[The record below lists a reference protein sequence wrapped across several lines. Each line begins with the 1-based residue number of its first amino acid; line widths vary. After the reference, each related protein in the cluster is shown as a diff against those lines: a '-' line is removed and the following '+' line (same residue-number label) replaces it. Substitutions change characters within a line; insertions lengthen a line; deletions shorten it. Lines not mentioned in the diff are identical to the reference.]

1 MLSLYFKL
9 LIYKEKHKT
18 PEITMRKKH
27 TVQRSIFEV
36 YPEHETGDELKAISH
51 WLDQQPELLDW
62 VAGDVKNRAVKNNS
76 GREGLT
82 VESILRCAIL
92 KQYHQV
98 SYKDLAFCLMDS
110 TACQSFARLS
120 PGWYPKRSVL
130 QNCVSVIS
138 DVTWEQINKC
148 LLQCAVKEKVER
160 GNMLRIDSTVVDS
173 PIHEPSD
180 SSLLWDSARVLIR
193 LLKKADELVEGL
205 TTIDYK
211 NHRRLAKKRARAI
224 VYTRGKEKK
233 KLLYK
238 DLINAVEKTLIYLDD
253 AVVKVNSV
261 PITELLSLEIWH
273 AQITHYKPLIQRVI
287 TQTKRRVF
295 ADEKVPASEKIV
307 SIFEE
312 HTDIIVKGSRDI
324 QYGHKINLSTGKS
337 GLVLDVVIEEGNPA
351 DTDKCIPMLERHIDY
366 YGQAPRQMAA
376 DGGYASINNLAAAKA
391 LNVKDMAF
399 HKKRGLEVEDMTKS
413 AWVYRKLRN
422 FRAGIEAGISCL
434 KRVYGLGRCTWK
446 GLKHFKSYVW
456 SSVVAHNLTVFSRLL
471 ST

>member
-9 LIYKEKHKT
+9 LIYKEKHSAL
-18 PEITMRKKH
+18 EITMRKKH
-27 TVQRSIFEV
+27 TVQCSIFEY
-36 YPEHETGDELKAISH
+36 YPEHETGHELKAISQ
-51 WLDQQPELLDW
+51 WVDQHPELLDW

-98 SYKDLAFCLMDS
+98 SYYDLAFCLMDS
-110 TACQSFARLS
+110 TACQSFARLR

-130 QNCVSVIS
+130 QSCVSVIS
-138 DVTWEQINKC
+138 EVTWEQINQS
-148 LLQCAVKEKVER
+148 LLRSAVKAKVER
-160 GNMLRIDSTVVDS
+160 GNMLRIDSTVVDT

-180 SSLLWDSARVLIR
+180 SSLLWDSMRVLVR
-193 LLKKADELVEGL
+193 LLKKADELVQGL
-205 TTIDYK
+205 TTLDYK

-238 DLINAVEKTLIYLDD
+238 DLVNAVEKTLCYLDA
-253 AVVKVNSV
+253 AVATVNSV
-261 PITELLSLEIWH
+261 SITEFLALETWH
-273 AQITHYKPLIQRVI
+273 AQVTHYKPLIQQAI
-287 TQTKRRVF
+287 EQTKRRVF

-307 SIFEE
+307 SVFEE
-312 HTDIIVKGSRDI
+312 HSDIIVKGSRDI
-324 QYGHKINLSTGKS
+324 QYGHKINISTGKS

-351 DTDKCIPMLERHIDY
+351 DTDKCIPMLERHIDH

-376 DGGYASINNLAAAKA
+376 DGGYASIDNLAAAKG

-399 HKKRGLEVEDMTKS
+399 HKKRGLAVENMTKS

-422 FRAGIEAGISCL
+422 FRAGIEAGISYL
-434 KRVYGLGRCTWK
+434 KRVYGLRRCTWK

-456 SSVVAHNLTVFSRLL
+456 SSIVAHNLVVFSRLL
-471 ST
+471 TT

>member
-1 MLSLYFKL
+1 
-9 LIYKEKHKT
+9 
-18 PEITMRKKH
+18 MRKKH
-27 TVQRSIFEV
+27 TVQRSIFEY
-36 YPEHETGDELKAISH
+36 YPEHETGDELKAISY

-62 VAGDVKNRAVKNNS
+62 VATDVKSRAVKNNL

-98 SYKDLAFCLMDS
+98 SYNDLAFCLMDS
-110 TACQSFARLS
+110 TACQSFARLKS
-120 PGWYPKRSVL
+120 GWYPKRSAL
-130 QNCVSVIS
+130 QNCISVIS
-138 DVTWEQINKC
+138 DVTWEQINQC
-148 LLQCAVKEKVER
+148 LLHSAMKEKVER
-160 GNMLRIDSTVVDS
+160 GDMLRIDSTVVDS

-180 SSLLWDSARVLIR
+180 SSLLWDSMRVLIR
-193 LLKKADELVEGL
+193 LLKTADELVEGL
-205 TTIDYK
+205 ATIDYK

-238 DLINAVEKTLIYLDD
+238 DLVNAVEKTLVYIDD
-253 AVVKVNSV
+253 AIVKVNSV
-261 PITELLSLEIWH
+261 SIAELLALEAWH
-273 AQITHYKPLIQRVI
+273 MQIAHYKPLIQRVI
-287 TQTKRRVF
+287 AQTKRRVF
-295 ADEKVPASEKIV
+295 ADEKVPATEKIV

-312 HTDIIVKGSRDI
+312 HSDIIVKGSRDI

-351 DTDKCIPMLERHIDY
+351 DSDKCIPMLERHIDH
-366 YGQAPRQMAA
+366 YGKAPRQMAA
-376 DGGYASINNLAAAKA
+376 DGGYASIDNLTTAKG

-413 AWVYRKLRN
+413 TWVYRKLRN

-456 SSVVAHNLTVFSRLL
+456 SSVVAHNLAVFSRLL
-471 ST
+471 TT

>member
-9 LIYKEKHKT
+9 LIYKEKHQT

-27 TVQRSIFEV
+27 TAQRSIFEC
-36 YPEHETGDELKAISH
+36 YPEHETGYELKAISH
-51 WLDQQPELLDW
+51 WLDQQPALLDR
-62 VAGDVKNRAVKNNS
+62 VAEDVKSRAVKNNS
-76 GREGLT
+76 GRDGLT

-98 SYKDLAFCLMDS
+98 SYHNLAFCLMDS
-110 TACQSFARLS
+110 TACESFARLK
-120 PGWYPKRSVL
+120 PGWYPKRSAL
-130 QNCVSVIS
+130 QECISAIS
-138 DVTWEQINKC
+138 DRTWERINQC
-148 LLQCAVKEKVER
+148 LLQTAKQEKVER
-160 GNMLRIDSTVVDS
+160 GDMLRIDSTVVDS

-205 TTIDYK
+205 TTIEYK

-238 DLINAVEKTLIYLDD
+238 DLLNAVEKTLVYIDD

-261 PITELLSLEIWH
+261 PIVELLALEIWH
-273 AQITHYKPLIQRVI
+273 LQIGHYKPLIQQVI
-287 TQTKRRVF
+287 DQTKRRIF
-295 ADEKVPASEKIV
+295 ADEKVPATEKVV

-337 GLVLDVVIEEGNPA
+337 GLVLDVVIEEGNPT

-366 YGQAPRQMAA
+366 YGKAPRQMAA
-376 DGGYASINNLAAAKA
+376 DGGYASTGNLATAKA

-399 HKKRGLEVEDMTKS
+399 HKKRGLEVKDMTKS
-413 AWVYRKLRN
+413 VWVYRKLRN

-456 SSVVAHNLTVFSRLL
+456 SSVVAHNLTLFSRLL

>member
-1 MLSLYFKL
+1 
-9 LIYKEKHKT
+9 
-18 PEITMRKKH
+18 MRKKH
-27 TVQRSIFEV
+27 TIQRSIFEY
-36 YPEHETGDELKAISH
+36 YPEHESGYELKAISQ

-62 VAGDVKNRAVKNNS
+62 VAGDVESKAIKNNS
-76 GREGLT
+76 GRDGLT

-98 SYKDLAFCLMDS
+98 SYHDLVFCLMDS
-110 TACQSFARLS
+110 TACESFARIK
-120 PGWYPKRSVL
+120 PGWYPKRSAL
-130 QNCVSVIS
+130 QACIS
-138 DVTWEQINKC
+138 GITDKTWERINRC
-148 LLQCAVKEKVER
+148 LLRSANKAKVER
-160 GNMLRIDSTVVDS
+160 GGMLRIDSTVVDS

-193 LLKKADELVEGL
+193 LLKKADELVQGFTSIEF
-205 TTIDYK
+205 T

-233 KLLYK
+233 KRLYK
-238 DLINAVEKTLIYLDD
+238 DLVNVVEKTLIYIEA
-253 AVVKVNSV
+253 AVERVNSV
-261 PITELLSLEIWH
+261 PVSDPMAIQIWH
-273 AQITHYKPLIQRVI
+273 MQVTHYKPLIQRVI
-287 TQTKRRVF
+287 EQTRRRVF
-295 ADEKVPASEKIV
+295 AGEKVPATQKIV

-324 QYGHKINLSTGKS
+324 QYGHKINLSTGRS
-337 GLVLDVVIEEGNPA
+337 GLVLDVVIEQGNPA
-351 DTDKCIPMLERHIDY
+351 DSDKCIPMLQRHIEH
-366 YGQAPRQMAA
+366 YGKAPRQMAA
-376 DGGYASINNLAAAKA
+376 DGGYASSDNLTDAKA

-399 HKKRGLEVEDMTKS
+399 HKKRGLQVQEMTKS

-446 GLKHFKSYVW
+446 GLRHFKSYVW
-456 SSVVAHNLTVFSRLL
+456 SSIVTHNFVVFSRLL

>member
-1 MLSLYFKL
+1 
-9 LIYKEKHKT
+9 
-18 PEITMRKKH
+18 MRKKY
-27 TVQRSIFEV
+27 TVQRSIFEY
-36 YPEHETGDELKAISH
+36 YPEHETGHELKAISH

-62 VAGDVKNRAVKNNS
+62 VAEDTQSRAVKNNS
-76 GREGLT
+76 GRDGLT

-98 SYKDLAFCLMDS
+98 SYHDLAFCLMDS
-110 TACQSFARLS
+110 TACGSFARLK
-120 PGWYPKRSVL
+120 PGWYPKRSAL
-130 QNCVSVIS
+130 QECISVIS
-138 DVTWEQINKC
+138 DRTWERINRC
-148 LLQCAVKEKVER
+148 LLHSAQQEKVER
-160 GNMLRIDSTVVDS
+160 GELLRIDSTVVDS

-193 LLKKADELVEGL
+193 LLKKAEELVEGV
-205 TTIDYK
+205 TTIEYR

-224 VYTRGKEKK
+224 IYTRGKEKK
-233 KLLYK
+233 RLLYK
-238 DLINAVEKTLIYLDD
+238 DLVNAVEKTLIYIDD
-253 AVVKVNSV
+253 AAVKVNSV
-261 PITELLSLEIWH
+261 PVIDMMALAIWQQ
-273 AQITHYKPLIQRVI
+273 QIAHYKPLIQQVI
-287 TQTKRRVF
+287 EQTKRRVF
-295 ADEKVPASEKIV
+295 EDEKVPASEKIV

-351 DTDKCIPMLERHIDY
+351 DADKCIPMLERHIDY
-366 YGQAPRQMAA
+366 YGKAPRQMAA
-376 DGGYASINNLAAAKA
+376 DGGYASIANLTTSKG

-399 HKKRGLEVEDMTKS
+399 HKKRGLKVEDMTKS
-413 AWVYRKLRN
+413 TWVYRKLRN

-456 SSVVAHNLTVFSRLL
+456 SSVVAHNLALFSRLI

>member
-1 MLSLYFKL
+1 
-9 LIYKEKHKT
+9 
-18 PEITMRKKH
+18 MRKKH
-27 TVQRSIFEV
+27 TVQSSIFEY
-36 YPEHETGDELKAISH
+36 YPEHETGYELKAISQ
-51 WLDQQPELLDW
+51 WLDQHPELLDW
-62 VAGDVKNRAVKNNS
+62 VAGDVKNRAVKSNS

-110 TACQSFARLS
+110 MACQSFARLR
-120 PGWYPKRSVL
+120 PNWYPKRSVL

-138 DVTWEQINKC
+138 EVTWEQINQC
-148 LLQCAVKEKVER
+148 LLRSAEKTKVER
-160 GNMLRIDSTVVDS
+160 GTMLRIDSTVVDS
-173 PIHEPSD
+173 PIHEPTD
-180 SSLLWDSARVLIR
+180 SSLLWDSMRVLIR
-193 LLKKADELVEGL
+193 LLKTADELVEGL

-238 DLINAVEKTLIYLDD
+238 DLVDVVEKSLVYIDN

-261 PITELLSLEIWH
+261 PITELLALEIWH
-273 AQITHYKPLIQRVI
+273 AQVSHFKPLIQRVI
-287 TQTKRRVF
+287 EQTKRRVF
-295 ADEKVPASEKIV
+295 ADEKVSASEKIV

-324 QYGHKINLSTGKS
+324 QYGHKINVSTGKS

-351 DTDKCIPMLERHIDY
+351 DSDKCIPMLERHIDH
-366 YGQAPRQMAA
+366 YGKAPRQMAA
-376 DGGYASINNLAAAKA
+376 DGGYASIDNLATAKG

-399 HKKRGLEVEDMTKS
+399 HKKRGLEVKNMTKS
-413 AWVYRKLRN
+413 VWVYRKLRN

-446 GLKHFKSYVW
+446 GLRHFKSYVW
-456 SSVVAHNLTVFSRLL
+456 SSVVAHNLTVFSRLM